1 VQVNGKLRAKVSV
14 PAQADAAQLQ
24 ALTQTDASVQSH
36 LEGKTIVKVVCV
48 PGKMVNFVV
57 K

>member
-1 VQVNGKLRAKVSV
+1 MQVLGKLRGKITIAKGAD
-14 PAQADAAQLQ
+14 PATIIAA
-24 ALTQTDASVQSH
+24 AKTDEKVQPH
-36 LEGKTIVKVVCV
+36 LEGKTIVKEIYV